1 LIKLYFNIYNQQE
14 QPKTTVTTVPMATT
28 APIGSELSGMS
39 LVELVD
45 HIERTVRETVND
57 YPDSDETIDYI
68 RLFMIGVA
76 KLSAY
81 QHQGLGAILYARWLE
96 FDKLDDIMA
105 KLREPYS
112 ESYTY
117 EDLIEKRGLE
127 SILWLKL
134 AVMCN
139 VKEAIRTYADMLST
153 NGEWDEVPD
162 SAIRNMDNL
171 IPIANCYDRCGAT
184 ILHRFVI
191 VGVNLIAD
199 AYSIHK
205 PVCEI
210 TRTYR
215 FYVELTHAINKGT
228 IPYGLIHG
236 HDGHATTTREMAEF
250 LVGLL
255 EGGQPNYI

>member
-1 LIKLYFNIYNQQE
+1 ME
-14 QPKTTVTTVPMATT
+14 
-28 APIGSELSGMS
+28 PIGSELSGMS
-39 LVELVD
+39 LDDLVD
-45 HIERTVRETVND
+45 HIERTVRETVNE
-57 YPDSDETIDYI
+57 YPNTDETIVYI
-68 RLFMIGVA
+68 RLFMMGVA

-117 EDLIEKRGLE
+117 EDLIEKNGLK

-153 NGEWDEVPD
+153 NGEWYNVPY
-162 SAIRNMDNL
+162 SAIRHMDDL
-171 IPIANCYDRCGAT
+171 IPIANCGDRGGAT
-184 ILHRFVI
+184 LLHEFVI

-215 FYVELTHAINKGT
+215 LYVELTHAINKGT

-236 HDGHATTTREMAEF
+236 CDGDATTTRKMAEF

>member
-1 LIKLYFNIYNQQE
+1 MATA
-14 QPKTTVTTVPMATT
+14 TTATTATTAPMATT
-28 APIGSELSGMS
+28 ATPVPIVSELLGMS
-39 LVELVD
+39 LVKLVD
-45 HIERTVRETVND
+45 HIQQTVSEIVND
-57 YPDSDETIDYI
+57 SITDETIVYT

-81 QHQGLGAILYARWLE
+81 QHQSLGAILYARWLQ

-105 KLREPYS
+105 KLREPY
-112 ESYTY
+112 TC
-117 EDLIEKRGLE
+117 EDLIEKKGLE

-139 VKEAIRTYADMLST
+139 VKEAIQTYADMLST
-153 NGEWDEVPD
+153 NGEWYNVPV

-171 IPIANCYDRCGAT
+171 ISISNCCDRGGAT
-184 ILHRFVI
+184 LLHEFVI

-215 FYVELTHAINKGT
+215 LYVELTHAINKGT

-236 HDGHATTTREMAEF
+236 CDGDATTTRKMAEF